1 MHVNVFQSLDVQCRS
16 RLMHCNVILCNVNNK
31 EIKTLGISKIQVKF
45 GQLKFEGDFI
55 IAEDINEHCI
65 IGIDI
70 IRKQGFQ
77 IDGLNGTVS
86 VRKKDES
93 DGELISS
100 RSVSVPPKTAVR
112 VPCRLA
118 TINSVG
124 RKPTFLFEPDFELPE
139 GVQFEPSLLNE
150 NKHGNVFAVCVN
162 GSDSPIVIERKT
174 RLGSVLNDAK
184 IVKTQV
190 PNISNTESEIL
201 QQLSFNGMSI
211 EHKEKLK
218 TLLKKYT
225 DI

>member
-31 EIKTLGISKIQVKF
+31 EIKTLGISKIHVKF

-100 RSVSVPPKTAVR
+100 RSVSVPPKTA
-112 VPCRLA
+112 
-118 TINSVG
+118 
-124 RKPTFLFEPDFELPE
+124 F
-139 GVQFEPSLLNE
+139 
-150 NKHGNVFAVCVN
+150 
-162 GSDSPIVIERKT
+162 
-174 RLGSVLNDAK
+174 
-184 IVKTQV
+184 
-190 PNISNTESEIL
+190 
-201 QQLSFNGMSI
+201 LSFFFF
-211 EHKEKLK
+211 
-218 TLLKKYT
+218 
-225 DI
+225 